1 VKTLDGAPAID
12 FADPLVRFTGVCKSY
27 DGHTLVVN
35 DLNLDVARGE
45 FLTLLGPSG
54 SGKTTT
60 LMMLAGF
67 EVPTR
72 GRILINGR
80 DVTTVPPHRRGIGV
94 VFQNYALFPHMTI
107 GENVAYPLAARGT
120 QKAEIVH
127 RVTAALE
134 MMKLG
139 GFGNRRPAQLSG
151 GQQQRVALARAL
163 VFEPDLILLDEPLGA
178 LDKQLRDRMQQELKQ
193 LHKTLGVT
201 MVYVTHDQEEAL
213 TMSDRIAVFSEGQIQ
228 QIGSPSDIYERP
240 ANPFVAG
247 FVGENN
253 LLPGTIAAVD
263 GTIATIAFSGNL
275 RLRAGMLRPMAV
287 GEPVL
292 LSIRP
297 ELIALDAA
305 VDNGSAARIER
316 ITYLGEGSRLAL
328 VTESGIEFIVK
339 TGSRQA
345 RSRLHQGAKIT
356 FGFAAE
362 DACAF
367 ERRG

>member
-1 VKTLDGAPAID
+1 MTHPIREPAMEL
-12 FADPLVRFTGVCKSY
+12 AAPLVRFAGVCKSY
-27 DGHTLVVN
+27 DGHSLVVD

-67 EVPTR
+67 EAPTR
-72 GRILINGR
+72 GKILINGR
-80 DVTTVPPHRRGIGV
+80 DVTTMPPHRRGIGV
-94 VFQNYALFPHMTI
+94 VFQNYALFPHMTVA
-107 GENVAYPLAARGT
+107 ENVAYPLAARGT
-120 QKAEIVH
+120 EKAEIVH
-127 RVTAALE
+127 RVAAALE

-178 LDKQLRDRMQQELKQ
+178 LDKQFRDRMQQELKQ
-193 LHKTLGVT
+193 LHATLGVT
-201 MVYVTHDQEEAL
+201 MVYVTHDQDEAL

-228 QIGSPSDIYERP
+228 QIASPTDIYERP
-240 ANPFVAG
+240 ANAFVAG

-253 LLPGTIAAVD
+253 LLPGTITAVD
-263 GTIATIAFSGNL
+263 GTIATVAFSGNL
-275 RLRAGMLRPMAV
+275 RLRASMVHPMAV
-287 GEPVL
+287 GELVL
-292 LSIRP
+292 FSIRP

-305 VDNGSAARIER
+305 GDNGAAARVDR
-316 ITYLGEGSRLAL
+316 ITYLGEASRLAL
-328 VTESGIEFIVK
+328 VTDSGIEFIAK
-339 TGSRQA
+339 TGGRQTGSKL
-345 RSRLHQGAKIT
+345 RQGATIT

-362 DACAF
+362 DARAF
-367 ERRG
+367 ERPA